1 MSGDL
6 DHHDEDDYTD
16 AVKLGDALA
25 GVVQSLGRRPR
36 IGSGQGQGAMGT
48 VSVLRCWDEVVGA
61 GVAAHARPV
70 GVDDG
75 RLLVVVDHPGWAT
88 QLRFLTTTI
97 LQRLATVAGADVVRS
112 IDVRVRSS

>member
-6 DHHDEDDYTD
+6 DHDDDDVYTE
-16 AVKLGDALA
+16 AVKLADALA
-25 GVVQSLGRRPR
+25 GVVQSLGQRPGG
-36 IGSGQGQGAMGT
+36 GSGQGGIGT

-61 GVAAHARPV
+61 AVAAHARPV

-88 QLRFLTTTI
+88 QLRFLSATI
-97 LQRLATVAGADVVRS
+97 LQRLGTVAGADVVRS
-112 IDVRVRSS
+112 IDVRVRSG